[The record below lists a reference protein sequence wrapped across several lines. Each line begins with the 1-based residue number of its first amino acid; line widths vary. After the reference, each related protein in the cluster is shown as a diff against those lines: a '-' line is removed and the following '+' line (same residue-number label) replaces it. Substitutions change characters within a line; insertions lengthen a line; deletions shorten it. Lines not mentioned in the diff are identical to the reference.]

1 MLKRFKSKWL
11 RLWHSKPGRRFQN
24 YYRRTH
30 RQKNSNEMAP
40 RIGRFVVA
48 GICFV
53 VGLFLI
59 LFPVIYVPFFVLSAA
74 MLASE
79 SPRFA
84 RILDHGEAWS
94 RAHWAQTQ
102 QRFGVHRVN
111 VAVGALSLGC
121 LLLAGRACYNT
132 FIR

>member
-11 RLWHSKPGRRFQN
+11 RLWHSRPGKRFQN

-40 RIGRFVVA
+40 RIGRFVGA
-48 GICFV
+48 ALCFV
-53 VGLFLI
+53 VGLCLV
-59 LFPVIYVPFFVLSAA
+59 LFPLIYIPFFVLGAA

-84 RILDHGEAWS
+84 KIMDHGEAWS
-94 RAHWAQTQ
+94 RTHWAQAQ
-102 QRFGVHRVN
+102 ERFGVRKVN
-111 VAVGALSLGC
+111 VAVLALSLGC
-121 LLLAGRACYNT
+121 LLVAGRACYNT
-132 FIR
+132 FLR